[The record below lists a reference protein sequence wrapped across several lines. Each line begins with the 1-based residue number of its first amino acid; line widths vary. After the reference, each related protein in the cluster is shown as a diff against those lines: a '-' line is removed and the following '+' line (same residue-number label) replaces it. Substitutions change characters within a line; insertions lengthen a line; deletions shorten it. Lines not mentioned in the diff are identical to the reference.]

1 MSEETVLAMAEGARK
16 AYHTDWAVATSG
28 VAGPDGGT
36 PEKPVGLVW
45 MAVVSECKR
54 IAFCKKFS
62 GNRGQ
67 IRRKSVFKVLD
78 ALRRAILEEN
88 EQKSTCTKVQ

>member
-1 MSEETVLAMAEGARK
+1 MGRHLSNTEAHDIASCVVADFPSNIVL
-16 AYHTDWAVATSG
+16 V
-28 VAGPDGGT
+28 
-36 PEKPVGLVW
+36 
-45 MAVVSECKR
+45 
-54 IAFCKKFS
+54 
-62 GNRGQ
+62 Q